1 LARYYQDGV
10 RVNLAQ
16 AEPEQIAEDAS
27 RLVGWRVLSAVP
39 VRRGGNNRVFK
50 LVGPDCQAILKIYP
64 TQKEDP
70 RDRLSQE
77 FGALSFLA
85 RHGVA
90 EVPRPIASDPL
101 RHWAAYEW
109 IDGVPST
116 EIGAVEVD
124 ELADFFIG
132 LQALRECDGA
142 DALPEGATPALSPA
156 SVVAQLAWR
165 LERLTAVIRPG
176 TEVAGF
182 VEESLKPEIEH
193 VLGRLQRGCAAAE
206 IEFDAPLPPRLRVLS
221 PSDFGFHNALR
232 RPNGRLAFLD
242 FEYFGWDEPAKA
254 VADVMLH
261 AGMALPDGLACRY
274 QRRVADVLSQTDPT
288 FIERFTLFFPSMR
301 AIWCLILLN
310 EFLPERWARRVF
322 AGAADDRVAAQ
333 ARQLAKARDMLTRSF
348 E

>member
-1 LARYYQDGV
+1 
-10 RVNLAQ
+10 VNLAQ
-16 AEPEQIAEDAS
+16 AGSEQIAEEAS

-50 LVGPDCQAILKIYP
+50 LMGRDSSAILKIYP
-64 TQKEDP
+64 THKEDP
-70 RDRLSQE
+70 RDRLGHE

-90 EVPRPIASDPL
+90 EVPRPIASDPA
-101 RHWAAYEW
+101 RHCAAYEW
-109 IDGVPST
+109 IDGVPPAD
-116 EIGAVEVD
+116 IGAAEVD
-124 ELADFFIG
+124 ELADFFIR

-156 SVVAQLAWR
+156 SVAAQLAKR
-165 LERLTAVIRPG
+165 LERLTAVIMPG
-176 TEVAGF
+176 SEVAQF
-182 VEESLKPEIEH
+182 VETKLRPAI
-193 VLGRLQRGCAAAE
+193 GCAVDRLRWGAAAAKLDFE
-206 IEFDAPLPPRLRVLS
+206 AALPARLRVLS

-232 RPNGRLAFLD
+232 RPTGRLAFLD

-261 AGMALPDGLACRY
+261 AGMSLSRELALRYLA
-274 QRRVADVLSQTDPT
+274 RVADALSPTDPG
-288 FIERFTLFFPSMR
+288 FSDRFTLFFPALR

-310 EFLPERWARRVF
+310 EFLPERWARRVL
-322 AGAADDRVAAQ
+322 AGAADDRMTAQ
-333 ARQLAKARDMLTRSF
+333 TRQLTKARDMLTRSF